1 MQSVNRWLGRN
12 LMTAAASPNET
23 GDQVGLVSKLFRISF
38 YMGQYRRRF
47 KAWNKTAYNIT
58 RVALVIALA
67 AFIYWI

>member
-1 MQSVNRWLGRN
+1 MNRWLGRT

-23 GDQVGLVSKLFRISF
+23 GDQVGGVSKLFQISWT
-38 YMGQYRRRF
+38 MGQYRRRF
-47 KAWNKTAYNIT
+47 KAWNKTAYQIT